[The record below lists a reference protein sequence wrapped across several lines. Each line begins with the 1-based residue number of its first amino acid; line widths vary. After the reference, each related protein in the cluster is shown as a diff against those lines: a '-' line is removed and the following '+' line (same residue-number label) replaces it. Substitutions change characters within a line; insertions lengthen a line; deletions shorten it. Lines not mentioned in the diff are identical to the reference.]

1 MTNITLDRIKD
12 LCNKYNFTMIECNG
26 AGQTVVKFNH
36 NLIRPAWDYLFKID
50 PERNKNGNISAVQF
64 FYQVTTLF
72 DSYYL
77 EDSPF
82 IEIDLSTW
90 EMVYD
95 METLEK
101 CVERIVTFVD
111 GVELA
116 LKKIVMRNKL
126 HEVKKDF

>member
-1 MTNITLDRIKD
+1 
-12 LCNKYNFTMIECNG
+12 MIENG
-26 AGQTVVKFNH
+26 AGETFVKFNH
-36 NLIRPAWDYLFKID
+36 KFIRPSWDFLFKISPD
-50 PERNKNGNISAVQF
+50 RNDNGNISAVQF
-64 FYQVTTLF
+64 FYQVNTLF

-101 CVERIVTFVD
+101 CIERIVSFVD

-116 LKKIVMRNKL
+116 LKKIFMRNKL
-126 HEVKKDF
+126 HEIKKDF

>member
-1 MTNITLDRIKD
+1 
-12 LCNKYNFTMIECNG
+12 MIEHNG
-26 AGQTVVKFNH
+26 AGQCLVKFNH
-36 NLIRPAWDYLFKID
+36 KFIRPSWDFLIKIE
-50 PERNKNGNISAVQF
+50 PERNDNGNISAVQF
-64 FYQVTTLF
+64 FYQVNSLF

-82 IEIDLSTW
+82 IEIDTSTW
-90 EMVYD
+90 ELIYD
-95 METLEK
+95 METLVK

-126 HEVKKDF
+126 HELKKDF

>member
-1 MTNITLDRIKD
+1 
-12 LCNKYNFTMIECNG
+12 MIECNG

-50 PERNKNGNISAVQF
+50 PERIDNGVISAVQF